1 MLNKKLNILLY
12 SKKKSTIFAEK
23 LVWNK
28 LTMLDDENIN
38 QLVKNPVLKRIIAH
52 LSIPWSI
59 GWVALS
65 FLVRLW
71 SRYGNI
77 QPNLQIFQYIQA

>member
-1 MLNKKLNILLY
+1 
-12 SKKKSTIFAEK
+12 
-23 LVWNK
+23 
-28 LTMLDDENIN
+28 MLDDENIN

-65 FLVRLW
+65 FLVRL
-71 SRYGNI
+71 SSHYGNI
-77 QPNLQIFQYIQA
+77 QPNLQSFQY